1 MKKRGKSRRAA
12 KSPGKSLQVA
22 PGRADRAAPTPSYP
36 LPSAS
41 EQFASLLNRA
51 EERLPEILS
60 KVADPRREL
69 ERKTFALRIAFLR
82 RLMEARGELS
92 GNLALEACR
101 LGRDLQRAELL
112 FWANLGAK
120 VSHRNP
126 HWRTLVFLHRLGD
139 KEAWAELKRQDA
151 ELEKIGSRILAF
163 QEAKAKNPTWKNQ
176 VNAEIASEEL
186 YGTPRSSRTILDACR
201 RFDPGLLADSKIS
214 HK

>member
-1 MKKRGKSRRAA
+1 MNWLTRLIERPKQAKPKDSPEGLWVKCPTCSHAIYHKELLRSQMVCPKCGHHSRIGA
-12 KSPGKSLQVA
+12 G
-22 PGRADRAAPTPSYP
+22 
-36 LPSAS
+36 
-41 EQFASLLNRA
+41 
-51 EERLPEILS
+51 
-60 KVADPRREL
+60 
-69 ERKTFALRIAFLR
+69 
-82 RLMEARGELS
+82 
-92 GNLALEACR
+92 
-101 LGRDLQRAELL
+101 QRAELL

-139 KEAWAELKRQDA
+139 KEAWAELKRQEA